1 MNPDELEDEPHP
13 DDYTGDQA
21 QDPGPDDED
30 RIKRSDRFR
39 VLRRPARYFR
49 WPLDNAATT
58 PRPM

>member
-1 MNPDELEDEPHP
+1 MNPDEVKDDRTT

-30 RIKRSDRFR
+30 RIKPSDRFR

-49 WPLDNAATT
+49 LPLDRAATT

>member
-1 MNPDELEDEPHP
+1 MSPDERENQEPI

-30 RIKRSDRFR
+30 RLRPSDRFR
-39 VLRRPARYFR
+39 VLRRPGRYFR
-49 WPLDNAATT
+49 WPLDKAATT

>member
-1 MNPDELEDEPHP
+1 MNPDERETEPHS

-30 RIKRSDRFR
+30 RLRPADRFR
-39 VLRRPARYFR
+39 VMRRPARYFR
-49 WPLDNAATT
+49 WPLDSAATT